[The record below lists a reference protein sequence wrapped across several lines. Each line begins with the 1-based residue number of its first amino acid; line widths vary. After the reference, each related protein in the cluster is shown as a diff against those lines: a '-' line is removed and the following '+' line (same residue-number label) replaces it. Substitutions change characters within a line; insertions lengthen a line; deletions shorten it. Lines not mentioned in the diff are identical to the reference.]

1 MYYFVIMP
9 FIRIFAYLNY
19 SLKAMSE
26 TILKDIF
33 EQRIKIESKVRSIL
47 SLFFNTTTV
56 DKTDYK
62 PPYQR
67 NYVWDDEKATYFIE
81 SIFLGTEIPPLIYYC
96 KKGKNEIIDGRQR
109 YETILRFID
118 GRLKLKKSGFT
129 KLGSPS
135 IGLVGRSFEDLS
147 PANKSLFEDTKI
159 RVIEFS
165 FHSENIA
172 RNEEELVKKEI
183 FQRYNSGITPL
194 KSSEIESARYY
205 YDNLNDCI
213 KAHLNTAFG
222 EKLRYVLLFDSDKK
236 DLMLKKVREIL
247 VLPQIPVKYYAI
259 KKQTV
264 IQKFFN
270 YLSENSDDETII
282 QIYSDLATTTDLVY
296 ELTLELEKNGV
307 ERNRLI
313 SECLF
318 WAISVIRINLDNLT
332 VSESDK
338 KAITDHI
345 MRNIAIFETSRSS
358 FYNEIKS
365 RYEIMAGVFS
375 QLYNVDFS
383 IHLSTSHSF
392 NDMKKTIDGSVHND
406 DVISFDDMRI
416 NKPEP
421 SSSGIVD
428 IISQMKRGR
437 FLVRPVYQRAEVI
450 NKKKSSA
457 IIESLLLGIKL
468 PPIFIFKRNDG
479 VSEVIDGQQ
488 RLLSIL
494 GYMGEK
500 YTDAEGN
507 ECNSLKNNFAL
518 DLKEGILKS
527 YSGKKYSAL
536 SINDKEKL
544 QNSDIW
550 IVEISE
556 RINPKFEPIDFFL
569 RLNNKPYPIKRHSFE
584 MWNSYVDRD
593 IINCAKQV
601 AEIRKPWF
609 FLRKGNKRMENE
621 EIIIILA
628 YLEYLKKNEN
638 PDPFSIKNLDIY
650 RLGNRINCR
659 VKSKKEITAMIERS
673 DRKDDIIAAINQ
685 LDFGFISKLYN
696 LLNPNGNLPH
706 SAVAKALD
714 DLVYSKKSIRTQ
726 QNLYVLWL
734 ALSHIS
740 DSFILDHNREAR
752 SLVSDIF
759 ASLSCGQT
767 VEDFKSMIHKL
778 QPASDSDRTDNIRIL
793 LSDICDISIP
803 SFDSDY
809 DNGFMILE
817 YNRNYERLNIIDS
830 NTYKSDSTYY
840 ACNGYEFHS
849 IRPGISPAFLKAIV
863 GSTYFYHML
872 CTGHKSIS
880 IKAIGNQMIVLP
892 HVKTQFA
899 LEILMKYIEA
909 SADDTSAF
917 RFFNRLRDVAV
928 LELYKPELFDEQISL
943 LTMLAKLPNI
953 EHGNNIDYRK
963 VYDDLTDQESP
974 FRVLVFNAI
983 TIEDNLSN
991 DTAYR

>member
-1 MYYFVIMP
+1 M
-9 FIRIFAYLNY
+9 
-19 SLKAMSE
+19 
-26 TILKDIF
+26 
-33 EQRIKIESKVRSIL
+33 
-47 SLFFNTTTV
+47 
-56 DKTDYK
+56 
-62 PPYQR
+62 
-67 NYVWDDEKATYFIE
+67 
-81 SIFLGTEIPPLIYYC
+81 
-96 KKGKNEIIDGRQR
+96 
-109 YETILRFID
+109 
-118 GRLKLKKSGFT
+118 
-129 KLGSPS
+129 
-135 IGLVGRSFEDLS
+135 
-147 PANKSLFEDTKI
+147 
-159 RVIEFS
+159 
-165 FHSENIA
+165 
-172 RNEEELVKKEI
+172 KKEI

-194 KSSEIESARYY
+194 KSSEIESALYY

-213 KAHLNTAFG
+213 KAHLNTDLG
-222 EKLRYVLLFDSDKK
+222 KKLRYVLLFDKDKK

-270 YLSENSDDETII
+270 YLSENSDDETIAR
-282 QIYSDLATTTDLVY
+282 IYSDFAATTDLVY
-296 ELTLELEKNGV
+296 EQTLDLEKNGV

-318 WAISVIRINLDNLT
+318 WAISVIRINLGNLI

-338 KAITDHI
+338 KAISDHI
-345 MRNIAIFETSRSS
+345 IHNLAIFKTSRSS

-375 QLYNVDFS
+375 QLYKVDFS

-392 NDMKKTIDGSVHND
+392 KDSKKIIDSSMHND
-406 DVISFDDMRI
+406 DAISFDDMRI

-437 FLVRPVYQRAEVI
+437 FLIRPVYQRAEVI

-544 QNSDIW
+544 QNSDLW

-556 RINPKFEPIDFFL
+556 RINPQFEPIDFFL
-569 RLNNKPYPIKRHSFE
+569 RLNNKPYPIKKHSFE

-593 IINCAKQV
+593 IINCAKHV
-601 AEIRKPWF
+601 ADKRKPWF

-621 EIIIILA
+621 EIIMILA
-628 YLEYLKKNEN
+628 YLECLKKDEN
-638 PDPFSIKNLDIY
+638 SDPFSIKNLDIY

-673 DRKDDIIAAINQ
+673 DRKADIIAAINQ
-685 LDFGFISKLYN
+685 LDLGFISKLHN
-696 LLNPNGNLPH
+696 LLNPDGNMSH

-714 DLVYSKKSIRTQ
+714 DLVCSKKSIRTQ

-740 DSFILDHNREAR
+740 DLFIRDHNSEAR
-752 SLVSDIF
+752 SMVSNIF
-759 ASLSCGQT
+759 ASLSYGKQ
-767 VEDFKSMIHKL
+767 VEDFKSMIRKL
-778 QPASDSDRTDNIRIL
+778 QLASDSNRSDNVRIH

-803 SFDSDY
+803 SFDAD
-809 DNGFMILE
+809 DNNGFIILE
-817 YNRNYERLNIIDS
+817 YNSNHERLNIIDT
-830 NTYKSDSTYY
+830 NVYKSDPTYY
-840 ACNGYEFHS
+840 ACSGYEFHS
-849 IRPGISPAFLKAIV
+849 IRYGISPAFLKAIA
-863 GSTYFYHML
+863 GSSYFYRKL
-872 CTGHKSIS
+872 RAGYKSTS
-880 IKAIGNQMIVLP
+880 AKTLGSQMIVFP
-892 HVKTQFA
+892 DVKTQLA
-899 LEILMKYIEA
+899 LKTLMKYIEA
-909 SADDTSAF
+909 SANDTSAF

-928 LELYKPELFDEQISL
+928 LELYKPELFSNQTSL
-943 LTMLAKLPNI
+943 LTMLAELPDI
-953 EHGNNIDYRK
+953 EHCNSVDYHK
-963 VYDDLTDQESP
+963 VYDDLTDQASQ
-974 FRVLVFNAI
+974 FRALIFYAI
-983 TIEDNLSN
+983 SIEDNLLN
-991 DTAYR
+991 DATHL

>member
-1 MYYFVIMP
+1 MYINH
-9 FIRIFAYLNY
+9 ALG
-19 SLKAMSE
+19 AMSE

-47 SLFFNTTTV
+47 SLFFNATTV

-165 FHSENIA
+165 FHSDKIA
-172 RNEEELVKKEI
+172 RHEEELVKKEI

-194 KSSEIESARYY
+194 KSSEIESALYY

-213 KAHLNTAFG
+213 KDHLSTDFG
-222 EKLRYVLLFDSDKK
+222 EKLRYVLLFDNDKK

-247 VLPQIPVKYYAI
+247 VLPQIPIKYYAI
-259 KKQTV
+259 KKQAV

-270 YLSENSDDETII
+270 YLSENSDDETIDR
-282 QIYSDLATTTDLVY
+282 IYSNFAATTDLVY

-318 WAISVIRINLDNLT
+318 WAISVIRINIGYVS

-338 KAITDHI
+338 KAIADHI
-345 MRNIAIFETSRSS
+345 IHNIAIFKTSRSS

-365 RYEIMAGVFS
+365 RYEIVAGVFGR
-375 QLYNVDFS
+375 LYNVDFS

-392 NDMKKTIDGSVHND
+392 KDTKKAIDGSMHND
-406 DVISFDDMRI
+406 DAISFDDMRI

-437 FLVRPVYQRAEVI
+437 FLIRPVYQRAEVI

-500 YTDAEGN
+500 YIDAEGN
-507 ECNSLKNNFAL
+507 ECSSLKNNFAL

-527 YSGKKYSAL
+527 YSGKKYSSL
-536 SINDKEKL
+536 STNDKEKL

-569 RLNNKPYPIKRHSFE
+569 RLNNKPYPIKKHSFE

-601 AEIRKPWF
+601 SDKRKPWF

-621 EIIIILA
+621 EIIMILA

-638 PDPFSIKNLDIY
+638 PNPFSIKNLDIY

-659 VKSKKEITAMIERS
+659 VKSKKEITALIERA

-685 LDFGFISKLYN
+685 LDFGFISKLHN
-696 LLNPNGNLPH
+696 LLNPDGILPH

-726 QNLYVLWL
+726 QNLYILWL

-740 DSFILDHNREAR
+740 DSFILHHNSEAR
-752 SLVSDIF
+752 SMVSDIF
-759 ASLSCGQT
+759 ASLSCGKQ
-767 VEDFKSMIHKL
+767 VDDFKSMIRKL
-778 QPASDSDRTDNIRIL
+778 QPASDYTSVTDRTDNVRIF
-793 LSDICDISIP
+793 LSDICDIRIP
-803 SFDSDY
+803 ASDTDD
-809 DNGFMILE
+809 DNGFIILE
-817 YNRNYERLNIIDS
+817 YSSNNERLD
-830 NTYKSDSTYY
+830 TVDTDVYKSDATYY
-840 ACNGYEFHS
+840 AYNGNYECHS

-863 GSTYFYHML
+863 GSTYFYRKL
-872 CTGHKSIS
+872 RAGHKSTS
-880 IKAIGNQMIVLP
+880 TKAIGSQTIVYP
-892 HVKTQFA
+892 DVKIRLA
-899 LEILMKYIEA
+899 LETLMKYIEV

-928 LELYKPELFDEQISL
+928 LELYKPESFGDQTSL
-943 LTMLAKLPNI
+943 LAMLAELPDI
-953 EHGNNIDYRK
+953 GHGNNADYRK
-963 VYDDLTDQESP
+963 VYDELTEQASP
-974 FRVLVFNAI
+974 FRALIFNAI
-983 TIEDNLSN
+983 SIEDNISN
-991 DTAYR
+991 DASDR

>member
-1 MYYFVIMP
+1 
-9 FIRIFAYLNY
+9 
-19 SLKAMSE
+19 MSE

-56 DKTDYK
+56 SKTDYK

-96 KKGKNEIIDGRQR
+96 KKGRNEIIDGRQR

-129 KLGSPS
+129 KLGNPS

-165 FHSENIA
+165 FHSDNIA
-172 RNEEELVKKEI
+172 RYEEELVKKEI

-194 KSSEIESARYY
+194 KSSEIESALYY

-213 KAHLNTAFG
+213 KAHLSTELG
-222 EKLRYVLLFDSDKK
+222 KKLRYVLLFDIDKK

-247 VLPQIPVKYYAI
+247 VLPQIPIKYYAI

-270 YLSENSDDETII
+270 YLSENSDDEAIAR
-282 QIYSDLATTTDLVY
+282 IYSDFATTTDLVY
-296 ELTLELEKNGV
+296 NLTQQLEKNGV

-318 WAISVIRINLDNLT
+318 WAISVTRINRGNWMM
-332 VSESDK
+332 SESDK
-338 KAITDHI
+338 KIISNHI
-345 MRNIAIFETSRSS
+345 KDNISIFKTSRSS

-365 RYEIMAGVFS
+365 RYEIVAGVFS

-383 IHLSTSHSF
+383 IYLSTGHLF
-392 NDMKKTIDGSVHND
+392 HDTKKVIDGSMHND
-406 DVISFDDMRI
+406 DAISFDDMRI

-437 FLVRPVYQRAEVI
+437 FLIRPVYQRAEVI

-500 YTDAEGN
+500 YTDVEGN
-507 ECNSLKNNFAL
+507 ECHSLKNNFTL
-518 DLKEGILKS
+518 DLKDGILKS

-550 IVEISE
+550 IVEISQ

-569 RLNNKPYPIKRHSFE
+569 RLNNKPYPIKKHSFE

-593 IINCAKQV
+593 IINCAKLV
-601 AEIRKPWF
+601 AEKRKSWF

-621 EIIIILA
+621 EVIMILA
-628 YLEYLKKNEN
+628 YLEYIKKNEN
-638 PDPFSIKNLDIY
+638 IDPFSIKNLDIY

-659 VKSKKEITAMIERS
+659 VKSKKEITALIERS
-673 DRKDDIIAAINQ
+673 DKKDEILEAINQ
-685 LDFGFISKLYN
+685 LDLGFISRLHN
-696 LLNPNGNLPH
+696 LLNPEGNLQH
-706 SAVAKALD
+706 SAVAKSLD
-714 DLVYSKKSIRTQ
+714 DLLCSKKSIRTQ

-734 ALSHIS
+734 TLSYIS
-740 DSFILDHNREAR
+740 DSFIRDHNSESKRM
-752 SLVSDIF
+752 VSNIF
-759 ASLSCGQT
+759 ASLNCGMQI
-767 VEDFKSMIHKL
+767 EDLKSMIRKL
-778 QPASDSDRTDNIRIL
+778 QLASDSNITDTLRVY
-793 LSDICDISIP
+793 LSDICDIRIP
-803 SFDSDY
+803 SFDANN
-809 DNGFMILE
+809 DNGFIIVE
-817 YNRNYERLNIIDS
+817 DNNNHERLNTID
-830 NTYKSDSTYY
+830 TMVYKSAPTYF
-840 ACNGYEFHS
+840 ACNGYEFYN

-863 GSTYFYHML
+863 GSTYFYSKL
-872 CTGHKSIS
+872 RIGHKSAS
-880 IKAIGNQMIVLP
+880 IKALGNQVLMLP
-892 HVKTQFA
+892 DVRTQLV
-899 LEILMKYIEA
+899 LEVLMKYIEA
-909 SADDTSAF
+909 SINDTSVS

-928 LELYKPELFDEQISL
+928 LELYKPELFSGQISL
-943 LTMLAKLPNI
+943 LSKLATLPDI
-953 EHGNNIDYRK
+953 EHSISLNYHK
-963 VYDDLTDQESP
+963 VYDDLTDQASP
-974 FRVLVFNAI
+974 FRALIFNAI

-991 DTAYR
+991 NTSKL

>member
-1 MYYFVIMP
+1 
-9 FIRIFAYLNY
+9 
-19 SLKAMSE
+19 MSE

-47 SLFFNTTTV
+47 SLFFNPTTV

-96 KKGKNEIIDGRQR
+96 KNGKNEIIDGRQR

-129 KLGSPS
+129 KLGSQS

-159 RVIEFS
+159 RIIEFS
-165 FHSENIA
+165 FYSNNIA
-172 RNEEELVKKEI
+172 RYEEELVKKEI

-194 KSSEIESARYY
+194 KSSEIESALYY

-213 KAHLNTAFG
+213 KAHLNTDFG
-222 EKLRYVLLFDSDKK
+222 EKLRYVLLFDNDKK

-259 KKQTV
+259 KKQAI

-270 YLSENSDDETII
+270 YLSENSDDETIA
-282 QIYSDLATTTDLVY
+282 QIYSDFAATTDLVY
-296 ELTLELEKNGV
+296 DMILELEKNGV

-318 WAISVIRINLDNLT
+318 WAISVIRINHGILA

-338 KAITDHI
+338 KAIADHI
-345 MRNIAIFETSRSS
+345 MHNIAIFKTTRSS

-365 RYEIMAGVFS
+365 RYEIVAGAFG

-383 IHLSTSHSF
+383 IYLSTNHSF
-392 NDMKKTIDGSVHND
+392 KDTKKAIDSSMHND
-406 DVISFDDMRI
+406 DAISFDDMRI

-437 FLVRPVYQRAEVI
+437 FLIRPVYQRAEVI

-500 YTDAEGN
+500 YTDAEGY

-569 RLNNKPYPIKRHSFE
+569 RLNNKPYPIKKHSFE
-584 MWNSYVDRD
+584 MWNSYVDRN
-593 IINCAKQV
+593 IINCAKLV
-601 AEIRKPWF
+601 ADKRKPWF

-621 EIIIILA
+621 EIIMILA
-628 YLEYLKKNEN
+628 YLEYFKKNEN
-638 PDPFSIKNLDIY
+638 SDPFSIKNLDIY
-650 RLGNRINCR
+650 RLGSRINCR
-659 VKSKKEITAMIERS
+659 VKSKKEITALIERS

-685 LDFGFISKLYN
+685 LDFGFISKLHN
-696 LLNPNGNLPH
+696 LLNPDGNLPH
-706 SAVAKALD
+706 SVVAKALD

-734 ALSHIS
+734 ALSHIP
-740 DSFILDHNREAR
+740 DSFIRDHNCEAR
-752 SLVSDIF
+752 SMVSNIF
-759 ASLSCGQT
+759 ASLSCCKQ
-767 VEDFKSMIHKL
+767 VEDFKAMIRKL
-778 QPASDSDRTDNIRIL
+778 QPASNTNRTDNVRIL
-793 LSDICDISIP
+793 LSDICDMSIP
-803 SFDSDY
+803 SFDVNY

-817 YNRNYERLNIIDS
+817 YNNNHERLNTVDS
-830 NTYKSDSTYY
+830 NVYKSDSTYY
-840 ACNGYEFHS
+840 SCNGYELHN
-849 IRPGISPAFLKAIV
+849 IRPGISPAFLKAIA
-863 GSTYFYHML
+863 GSTYFYRTL
-872 CTGHKSIS
+872 RTGHKSIS
-880 IKAIGNQMIVLP
+880 VKAIGSQMIVFP
-892 HVKTQFA
+892 DVKTRVA

-909 SADDTSAF
+909 SADNTSAF

-928 LELYKPELFDEQISL
+928 LELYKPELFGDQMSL
-943 LTMLAKLPNI
+943 LAMLTELPDI
-953 EHGNNIDYRK
+953 EHGNSIDYRK
-963 VYDDLTDQESP
+963 VYDDLTDQASP
-974 FRVLVFNAI
+974 FRASIFNAI
-983 TIEDNLSN
+983 TIEDNLSTTLLTDEN
-991 DTAYR
+991 NKDRT

>member
-1 MYYFVIMP
+1 
-9 FIRIFAYLNY
+9 
-19 SLKAMSE
+19 MSE

-47 SLFFNTTTV
+47 SLFFNSATV

-129 KLGSPS
+129 KLGSQS

-147 PANKSLFEDTKI
+147 PTNKSLFEDTKI

-165 FHSENIA
+165 FHSDNIA
-172 RNEEELVKKEI
+172 RYEEELVKKEI

-194 KSSEIESARYY
+194 KSSEIESVLYY
-205 YDNLNDCI
+205 YDSLNDCI
-213 KAHLNTAFG
+213 KAHLSTDFG
-222 EKLRYVLLFDSDKK
+222 EKLRYVLLFDNDKK

-259 KKQTV
+259 KKQSV

-270 YLSENSDDETII
+270 YLSENSDDEAIA
-282 QIYSDLATTTDLVY
+282 QIYSDFTATTDLVY
-296 ELTLELEKNGV
+296 ELTLRLEKNGV

-318 WAISVIRINLDNLT
+318 WAISVVRINLGCLT
-332 VSESDK
+332 MSESDK
-338 KAITDHI
+338 KAIADHI
-345 MRNIAIFETSRSS
+345 MRNIAIFKTSRSS

-365 RYEIMAGVFS
+365 RYEIVAGVFG

-383 IHLSTSHSF
+383 IHLSTNHSF
-392 NDMKKTIDGSVHND
+392 KDTKKAIDSSIHND
-406 DVISFDDMRI
+406 DAISFDDMRI

-421 SSSGIVD
+421 SSAGIVD

-437 FLVRPVYQRAEVI
+437 FLIRPVYQRAEVI

-507 ECNSLKNNFAL
+507 ECSSLKNNFTL
-518 DLKEGILKS
+518 DLKEGILRS

-536 SINDKEKL
+536 STNDQEKI

-550 IVEISE
+550 IVEINE

-569 RLNNKPYPIKRHSFE
+569 RLNNKPYPIKKHSFE
-584 MWNSYVDRD
+584 MWNSYIDRD
-593 IINCAKQV
+593 IINCVKQV
-601 AEIRKPWF
+601 AEKRKPWF

-621 EIIIILA
+621 EIIMILA

-638 PDPFSIKNLDIY
+638 PDPFSIKNIDIY

-659 VKSKKEITAMIERS
+659 VKSKKEITALIERS
-673 DRKDDIIAAINQ
+673 ERKDGIIAAINQ
-685 LDFGFISKLYN
+685 LDFGFISKLHN
-696 LLNPNGNLPH
+696 LLNPNGNLPN

-734 ALSHIS
+734 ALSHLS
-740 DSFILDHNREAR
+740 DSFIRDHNSEAK
-752 SLVSDIF
+752 SMVSDIF
-759 ASLSCGQT
+759 ASLSSGQQI
-767 VEDFKSMIHKL
+767 EDFKCKIRKL
-778 QPASDSDRTDNIRIL
+778 QLVSDYNRIDNVRVC
-793 LSDICDISIP
+793 LSDICDICIP
-803 SFDSDY
+803 SFDAND
-809 DNGFMILE
+809 DNGFIILE
-817 YNRNYERLNIIDS
+817 YNGNHERLDIVDS
-830 NTYKSDSTYY
+830 NVYKSNPTYY

-849 IRPGISPAFLKAIV
+849 IRPGISPSFLKAIV
-863 GSTYFYHML
+863 GSTYFYRKL
-872 CTGHKSIS
+872 RAAYKSIS
-880 IKAIGNQMIVLP
+880 TKALGGQMIVFTDEKPRL
-892 HVKTQFA
+892 A

-909 SADDTSAF
+909 SVDDTSIF

-928 LELYKPELFDEQISL
+928 LELYMPESFGEQASL
-943 LTMLAKLPNI
+943 LTMLAELHDIKC
-953 EHGNNIDYRK
+953 GNNSGYRK
-963 VYDDLTDQESP
+963 VYEGLIDQASP
-974 FRVLVFNAI
+974 FRASIFNAI

-991 DTAYR
+991 DTADR

>member
-1 MYYFVIMP
+1 
-9 FIRIFAYLNY
+9 
-19 SLKAMSE
+19 MSE
-26 TILKDIF
+26 TVLKDIF

-47 SLFFNTTTV
+47 SLFFNKNTV

-96 KKGKNEIIDGRQR
+96 KNGKNEIIDGRQR

-129 KLGSPS
+129 KLGNSS
-135 IGLVGRSFEDLS
+135 MGLAGRSFSDLS
-147 PANKSLFEDTKI
+147 PENKTLFEDTKI

-165 FHSENIA
+165 FHSDNIA
-172 RNEEELVKKEI
+172 QQEEDLVKKEI

-213 KAHLNTAFG
+213 KAHLNTDFG
-222 EKLRYVLLFDSDKK
+222 DKLRYVLLFDKDKN

-259 KKQTV
+259 KKQAI

-270 YLSENSDDETII
+270 YLSENSNDDAIT
-282 QIYSDLATTTDLVY
+282 QIYSDFSAVTDLVY
-296 ELTLELEKNGV
+296 EFILELEKHNV

-318 WAISVIRINLDNLT
+318 WAFSVIRINLGK
-332 VSESDK
+332 VSVHETDK
-338 KAITDHI
+338 RSIVDHI
-345 MRNIAIFETSRSS
+345 VRNIAIFKTSRSS

-365 RYEIMAGVFS
+365 RYEITADVFER
-375 QLYNVDFS
+375 LYHVDFS

-392 NDMKKTIDGSVHND
+392 KDTKKNIDSSIHNN
-406 DVISFDDMRI
+406 DVISFEDIRI

-421 SSSGIVD
+421 SSFGIVD

-437 FLVRPVYQRAEVI
+437 FLIRPVYQRSEVI

-468 PPIFIFKRNDG
+468 PPIFIFKRIDG

-500 YTDAEGN
+500 YTDTNGH
-507 ECNSLKNNFAL
+507 ECSSLKNNFAL

-527 YSGKKYSAL
+527 YSGIKYANLSAR
-536 SINDKEKL
+536 DKEKL
-544 QNSDIW
+544 SNSDIW
-550 IVEISE
+550 VVEINE

-569 RLNNKPYPIKRHSFE
+569 RLNNKPYPIKKHSFE

-593 IINCAKQV
+593 IIDSVKQV
-601 AEIRKPWF
+601 ADKRKSWF

-621 EIIIILA
+621 EIIMILA
-628 YLEYLKKNEN
+628 YLELLKRNEN
-638 PDPFSIKNLDIY
+638 SEPFSIKNLDIY

-659 VKSKKEITAMIERS
+659 VKSKKEITALLERC

-685 LDFGFISKLYN
+685 LDFGFISKLHI
-696 LLNPNGNLPH
+696 LLNPDGNLSH
-706 SAVAKALD
+706 SVIAKALD
-714 DLVYSKKSIRTQ
+714 DLVCSKKSIRTQ
-726 QNLYVLWL
+726 QNLYILWL
-734 ALSHIS
+734 ALSQIS
-740 DSFILDHNREAR
+740 DSYIRNHNNEVRNKI
-752 SLVSDIF
+752 SDIF
-759 ASLSCGQT
+759 ASLSCGKQ
-767 VEDFKSMIHKL
+767 VEEFKFMLRKL
-778 QPASDSDRTDNIRIL
+778 RSYSDNASVSTATDNARFN
-793 LSDICDISIP
+793 LSDICDIRVYSSENAESKKLLII
-803 SFDSDY
+803 
-809 DNGFMILE
+809 DNSSNL
-817 YNRNYERLNIIDS
+817 ERLNTVYTGTDKVVTLIPSES
-830 NTYKSDSTYY
+830 NI
-840 ACNGYEFHS
+840 YECLN
-849 IRPGISPAFLKAIV
+849 IRAGISIPFLEAII
-863 GSTYFYHML
+863 GSSYFYRCL
-872 CTGHKSIS
+872 LGHNKSIS
-880 IKAIGNQMIVLP
+880 PKALGNMTIVYP
-892 HVKTQFA
+892 DAKTRLA
-899 LEILMKYIEA
+899 LEILMKYIER
-909 SADDTSAF
+909 SVEDTSAF

-928 LELYKPELFDEQISL
+928 LELYRPDSFSNQTSL
-943 LTMLAKLPNI
+943 LSLLSTLSDMAN
-953 EHGNNIDYRK
+953 GDVNYRI
-963 VYDDLTDQESP
+963 VYDRLSDQASP
-974 FRVLVFNAI
+974 FRALIFNAI
-983 TIEDNLSN
+983 TIEDQL
-991 DTAYR
+991 